1 MEWIK
6 VKINTSK
13 PGLDFVAAIFEDCG
27 VESLEIEDNEE
38 FLQVLES
45 TRHQWNYVEDELYQ
59 EKIKACSVAAYLANN
74 KSGKDTLES
83 IENKINQAK
92 RHDINKIYG
101 SLEIFI
107 AMLNEEDWAEN
118 WKKYFK
124 PIPVGENILICPE
137 WEEVPPEYKSR
148 VIFKIDPGMCFG
160 TGTHETTRLCAA
172 ALEKYIK
179 PGGLILDLG
188 CGSGILFIIA
198 LLLGA
203 GFADAVDIDEN
214 SVRIAKNNA
223 QANNIDAR
231 NYKVYAG
238 DLLAGSLFPGGYY
251 IEKDCDFPGGYY
263 ISGDYYIRD
272 GDKLAGAEA
281 SPVNFRNLRRQYD
294 IILINIVP
302 DVIVKL
308 LPVIA
313 EKNLLAENGVCIL
326 SGIIGKYMPD
336 IESACESYGFK
347 IIDETSEN
355 DWQCAVIKKL
365 GEA

>member
-6 VKINTSK
+6 IKISTSNR
-13 PGLDFVAAIFEDCG
+13 GLDFVSEIFEDCG
-27 VESLEIEDNEE
+27 ILSLEIEDNEE
-38 FLQVLES
+38 FLQVLEQ

-59 EKIKACSVAAYLANN
+59 EKAKACSVSAYLANN
-74 KSGKDTLES
+74 KSGKETLKLIES
-83 IENKINQAK
+83 KINHAQQN
-92 RHDINKIYG
+92 DINKIYG

-107 AMLNEEDWAEN
+107 ALLNEEDWAEN

-124 PIPVGENILICPE
+124 PIPVGENLLICPE
-137 WEEVPPEYKSR
+137 WEDVPEEYKAR

-179 PGGLILDLG
+179 RGDLILDLG

-214 SVRIAKNNA
+214 SVRIAQNNA
-223 QANNIDAR
+223 KANNIAPE

-238 DLLAGSLFPGGYY
+238 DLLAGFKGGYY
-251 IEKDCDFPGGYY
+251 IEKDCDFEGGYY

-272 GDKLAGAEA
+272 GDNLTSGKAL
-281 SPVNFRNLRRQYD
+281 PVKYENLRGKYN
-294 IILINIVP
+294 IILMNIVP
-302 DVIVKL
+302 DVIIPL
-308 LPVIA
+308 LPA
-313 EKNLLAENGVCIL
+313 AKELLAGGGVCIL

-336 IESACESYGFK
+336 IERACESAGFK
-347 IIDETSEN
+347 IADKTCEN
-355 DWQCAVIKKL
+355 DWQCVVIKKMEDL
-365 GEA
+365 